1 MMNYMKMIDLSG
13 IDPTMMQ
20 NNQSAQTQQAMQYG
34 NQLANQALTGNGF
47 SPQQMANALRQGQAQ
62 QPQDTNLT
70 LGQQMEVMRLGS
82 NPYSAKSDY
91 STGANGW
98 GYYGE

>member
-1 MMNYMKMIDLSG
+1 MDYMKMIELSG
-13 IDPTMMQ
+13 MNPTMMQ

-62 QPQDTNLT
+62 QPQNTSLT
-70 LGQQMEVMRLGS
+70 FDQQLEVMRLGS

-91 STGANGW
+91 MTGANGW
-98 GYYGE
+98 GNYGE

>member
-1 MMNYMKMIDLSG
+1 MNYMKMIDLGG

-20 NNQSAQTQQAMQYG
+20 NNQSAQTQQTMQYG

-62 QPQDTNLT
+62 QPQNTNLT
-70 LGQQMEVMRLGS
+70 FDQQLEIMRLGS

-91 STGANGW
+91 MTGANGF
-98 GYYGE
+98 GNYGE

>member
-1 MMNYMKMIDLSG
+1 MNYMKMIDLSG

-34 NQLANQALTGNGF
+34 NQLASQALTGNGF

-70 LGQQMEVMRLGS
+70 FEQQLEVMRLGS
-82 NPYSAKSDY
+82 NPYSSKSDY

-98 GYYGE
+98 GNYGE

>member
-1 MMNYMKMIDLSG
+1 MDYTKMIDLGG
-13 IDPTMMQ
+13 IAPTMMQ
-20 NNQSAQTQQAMQYG
+20 NNQNAQTQQAMQYG

-47 SPQQMANALRQGQAQ
+47 SPQQMANALRQGQPQ

-70 LGQQMEVMRLGS
+70 FEQQLEVMRLGS
-82 NPYSAKSDY
+82 NPYSSKSDY

-98 GYYGE
+98 GNYGE